1 MIVGV
6 PKERFPGETRVA
18 LVPAALAKLRK
29 SGLDIL
35 IEAGAGAA
43 SGYPD
48 AAYVAEGAEIV
59 GARDVLCDR
68 AEIILRVRTGGAE
81 PTQAADELAL
91 LRAGQRLIGMMEP
104 LGEAQFVQAIAER
117 GVEAFALELIPRIS
131 RAQSMDVLSS
141 MATLA
146 GYKAVLLAANNLQ
159 KIYPLMMTAAGTLTA
174 ARVLVVGVGVA
185 GLQAIATSRRLG
197 AIVEAYDI
205 RPAVKEQVQSLGAKF
220 VELELE
226 AQRAESEGG
235 YAQAQGEAFY
245 QRQRQLMAEVVAR
258 NDVVMTTASVPGKA
272 PPTLITAEMV
282 HGMAPG
288 SIIVDL
294 AAERGGNCALTQPGQ
309 TVEVNGV
316 KIMGPVNLPATV
328 PFHASQMYSRNIAT
342 FLLHLLKDERDAD
355 GPTTDEI
362 VLETRVTQGGQV
374 VHPRLSV
381 EMAD

>member
-59 GARDVLCDR
+59 GARDVLYDR